1 MPGEQRYFLG
11 IDSGRSSTRAV
22 IGNHSGS
29 VLGRSVAGP
38 LNELTS
44 EAAET
49 AFISTARELLNGA
62 MHDAGLPL
70 GTKLEG
76 GSFGMSGC
84 PADKFDLLAEL
95 SACSSSEMVTDA
107 EAALEGATVGGPGAI
122 VIAGT
127 GSMALARDANRN
139 LARCGGW
146 GFAFGDDGSA
156 FDIAR
161 RALRKALAAEE
172 GWGPATALEKMFCEA
187 TGSST
192 VNAAMHRFYD
202 PDWPRDRI
210 AQLAVEV
217 DAAALSGDEL
227 ALEVLQDAGRTL
239 AALAIKALAA
249 LPEEGAGL
257 AVHPS
262 GGVFASRTVRSLF
275 KERLE
280 TAGIALG
287 RPAHDPS
294 IGALLLA
301 YRSAKLTVRI
311 QEKQ

>member
-29 VLGRSVAGP
+29 VLGRAVAGP
-38 LNELTS
+38 LNDLTS
-44 EAAET
+44 EGAE
-49 AFISTARELLNGA
+49 ASFITTARELLNGV
-62 MHDAGLPL
+62 MHDAGLHL

-84 PADKFDLLAEL
+84 PADKFDLLADL
-95 SACSSSEMVTDA
+95 SGCSSSEMVTDA
-107 EAALEGATVGGPGAI
+107 EAALEGATADGPGAI

-146 GFAFGDDGSA
+146 GYAFGDDGGA

-172 GWGPATALEKMFCEA
+172 GWGPATALAKMFCEA

-192 VNAAMHRFYD
+192 VNAAMHRFYH

-210 AQLAVEV
+210 ARLAAEV

-227 ALEVLQDAGRTL
+227 ALELLQDAGRTL
-239 AALAIKALAA
+239 ATLASRALEA
-249 LPEEGAGL
+249 LPGQGAGL
-257 AVHPS
+257 AVYPS
-262 GGVFASRTVRSLF
+262 GGVFASQAVRSSF

-280 TAGIALG
+280 SGGLALG

-301 YRSAKLTVRI
+301 YRAAKLTVRI
-311 QEKQ
+311 QGK